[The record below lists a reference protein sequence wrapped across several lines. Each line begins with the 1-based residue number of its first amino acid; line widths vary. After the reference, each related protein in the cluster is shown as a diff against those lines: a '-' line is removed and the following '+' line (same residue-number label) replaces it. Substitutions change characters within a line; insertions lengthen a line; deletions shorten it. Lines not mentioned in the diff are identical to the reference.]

1 MRPSEQQDKNW
12 ADRPAP
18 FPLAGGRGLRRSRGD
33 GAGRPRA
40 VLGHQ
45 LVLPMMP

>member
-1 MRPSEQQDKNW
+1 MRPSEQQGKNW

-18 FPLAGGRGLRRSRGD
+18 FLLAGGRGLRRSRGD
-33 GAGRPRA
+33 SAGRPPA
-40 VLGHQ
+40 ILGGH